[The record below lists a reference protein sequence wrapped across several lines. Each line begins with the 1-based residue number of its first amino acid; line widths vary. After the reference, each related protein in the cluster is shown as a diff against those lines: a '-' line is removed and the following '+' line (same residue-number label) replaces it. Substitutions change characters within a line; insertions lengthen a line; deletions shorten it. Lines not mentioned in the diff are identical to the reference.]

1 MTQTAIILARDSL
14 GTEMVFGVPA
24 VRRLVLILRQL
35 AFQKIHVV
43 GRVDLVEKVV
53 ADLLSPAFL
62 HSFGEKES
70 PDAALERIELSP
82 DERVLVLMANHVV
95 DRHTLESF
103 REIGQVDVPACLVG
117 AGCDG
122 LDEGVFL
129 VGRSELL
136 PIVRFLWLGEKLD
149 DALSRRIRY
158 IEAAGRLPH
167 TLDGKKNTPATSED
181 ALAAALGMQ
190 THADDG
196 FIARHFDRHISRRI
210 SSRVARTRMTP
221 NGVTLVGMTIGLTAA
236 FLLSLPGYWAHL
248 LGSLL
253 FVFCVIVDG
262 VDGEL
267 ARLKLQE
274 SRFGHYLDIIT
285 DNIVHFAI
293 FVGIAFGLYHDTGNA
308 WYLRILWVM
317 LGGFGLCSLAVY
329 LCILRLSEDRLK
341 ASPTAIRFMA
351 LLSNRD
357 FAYLIALL
365 AVADRLNW
373 FLIGSAL
380 GSYVFAAAL
389 WTISY
394 RERRKAPGAAQP
406 CIE

>member
-1 MTQTAIILARDSL
+1 
-14 GTEMVFGVPA
+14 
-24 VRRLVLILRQL
+24 
-35 AFQKIHVV
+35 
-43 GRVDLVEKVV
+43 
-53 ADLLSPAFL
+53 
-62 HSFGEKES
+62 
-70 PDAALERIELSP
+70 
-82 DERVLVLMANHVV
+82 
-95 DRHTLESF
+95 
-103 REIGQVDVPACLVG
+103 
-117 AGCDG
+117 
-122 LDEGVFL
+122 
-129 VGRSELL
+129 
-136 PIVRFLWLGEKLD
+136 
-149 DALSRRIRY
+149 
-158 IEAAGRLPH
+158 
-167 TLDGKKNTPATSED
+167 
-181 ALAAALGMQ
+181 MQ

-236 FLLSLPGYWAHL
+236 FLLSLPGYRAHL

-308 WYLRILWVM
+308 WYLRILWIM

-329 LCILRLSEDRLK
+329 LCILRFGEDQLK

-365 AVADRLNW
+365 AVVDRLNW

-389 WTISY
+389 CTISY
-394 RERRKAPGAAQP
+394 RERRKAPSAAQP